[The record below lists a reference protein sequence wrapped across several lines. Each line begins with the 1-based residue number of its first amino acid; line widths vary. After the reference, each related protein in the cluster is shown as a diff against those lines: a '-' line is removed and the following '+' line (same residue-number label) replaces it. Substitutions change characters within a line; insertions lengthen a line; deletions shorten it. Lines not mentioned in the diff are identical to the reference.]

1 MFVGECI
8 FGQTGARKDL
18 KTGWSVRV
26 VGEVNGRQLYSQPTF
41 PRSVLPA
48 GILAHAKVSA
58 LDLSSLS
65 RALMPSHHIWRC
77 CVCPP
82 RPSLDTALTTE
93 SKSLA
98 CLLPDTYLPPCPSC
112 PVLGFFYRPGA
123 WLEASP
129 WLYLSLGIS
138 AVHRAFSLRVGGKG
152 HRLLGYH

>member
-1 MFVGECI
+1 MIVGECI

-65 RALMPSHHIWRC
+65 RALMPSHHLWRC
-77 CVCPP
+77 WGVCPP
-82 RPSLDTALTTE
+82 RPSLDTALTTGTPG
-93 SKSLA
+93 
-98 CLLPDTYLPPCPSC
+98 LPFT
-112 PVLGFFYRPGA
+112 
-123 WLEASP
+123 
-129 WLYLSLGIS
+129 
-138 AVHRAFSLRVGGKG
+138 
-152 HRLLGYH
+152 